1 MLNDAVLMRLD
12 DHRQAFNQARPFRHL
27 AIDDFFDPGIAEQ
40 LLAQFPA
47 FDEKYARNEFGE
59 VGNKAVVTDIAA
71 LGEAYE
77 RTYAYLNSQDFLDR
91 VSRLTGIPDLLP
103 DPDMY
108 GGGTHENREGQN
120 LYPHVD
126 FNYSQDRSLHRRLNI
141 LLYLNKEWEED
152 WGGCIQ
158 LHSNPRDP
166 ERDEVKTF
174 LPLFN
179 RAVIFETNEHSWHGF
194 RTIRLPEGKKHL
206 TRKCLSIY
214 LYTRERPA
222 QEIAPEH
229 GTFYVQEPLPDH
241 LRPGHALNGEDVE
254 ELKQL
259 LKERD
264 DFILHYQKMELE
276 KNRIIEEGRRYR
288 ESISA
293 GIRLP
298 ITGYVLQRDAAAG
311 YWHDHWVAERF
322 EARLRAKRPVEAVTL
337 HGFVPEQ
344 VSPGYDLSLTL
355 GGERFER
362 RLAPGGFSLR
372 LTPRQR
378 LQGEFRLSVS
388 VPREQIEA
396 AALEPDGRPLIFLL
410 SELEF
415 HHEEAEAAGQS
426 LLAKAKGLLGRRS

>member
-1 MLNDAVLMRLD
+1 MLNPDVLSRLD
-12 DHRQAFNQARPFRHL
+12 DYRQSFNQARPFRHL
-27 AIDDFFDPGIAEQ
+27 AIDGFFEPGVAEQ

-71 LGEAYE
+71 IGEAYE
-77 RTYAYLNSQDFLDR
+77 RTYAYLNSQTFLDQ

-166 ERDEVKTF
+166 VRDKVKTF

-194 RTIRLPEGKKHL
+194 RTIRLPEGRKHL

-214 LYTRERPA
+214 LYTRERPER
-222 QEIAPEH
+222 EIAPEH

-241 LRPGHALNGEDVE
+241 LRPGHSLSGGDVK
-254 ELKQL
+254 ELREL

-264 DFILHYQKMELE
+264 DFIFHYQKMELE

-298 ITGYVLQRDAAAG
+298 ITGYVLQQGAAPG
-311 YWHDHWVAERF
+311 YWHDHWVAEGF
-322 EARLRAKRPVEAVTL
+322 EAGLRAKRPVAAVTL

-344 VSPGYDLSLTL
+344 ALQGYDLSLDL
-355 GGERFER
+355 DGERFER
-362 RLAPGGFSLR
+362 RLEPGGFSLT
-372 LTPRQR
+372 LTPRQP
-378 LQGEFRLSVS
+378 LQQEFRLAVS
-388 VPREQIEA
+388 APAGQIAA
-396 AALEPDGRPLIFLL
+396 AALEPGGRPLIFLL
-410 SELEF
+410 NELEF
-415 HHEEAEAAGQS
+415 HHQDAAAGQG
-426 LLAKAKGLLGRRS
+426 LLAKAAALLGRRR